1 MVDDDKNKYVDIIT
15 SNVDLIVRFCSAEN
29 VDKGEDLYNVCDFCN
44 YRTMHVVS
52 DNMIT
57 IDIQIASHLYDKHRS
72 EMIKKVNEYEAERIA
87 NAPGQQR
94 LEVKQ

>member
-1 MVDDDKNKYVDIIT
+1 MTDDDRTKFIDTIT
-15 SNVDLIVRFCSAEN
+15 SNVDLIVRFCSTEN
-29 VDKGEDLYNVCDFCN
+29 VEKGEDLYNVCDLCN
-44 YRTMHVVS
+44 YQTMHVVS

-57 IDIQIASHLYDKHRS
+57 IDIQIAGHLYDKHRS
-72 EMIKKVNEYEAERIA
+72 EMIKKVNEYESERIA

>member
-1 MVDDDKNKYVDIIT
+1 MTDDDRTKFIDTIT
-15 SNVDLIVRFCSAEN
+15 SNVDLIVRFCSTEN
-29 VDKGEDLYNVCDFCN
+29 VEKGEDLYNVCDFCN
-44 YRTMHVVS
+44 YSTIHVVS

-72 EMIKKVNEYEAERIA
+72 EMIKKVNEYESERIA